1 MTSLKSSLAFRTVS
15 VFLAVCLALCW
26 PGAPAF
32 AESVPQVETPNYR
45 VAFYYSANF
54 NMQDDTGT
62 RSGYGYEAMQEISKH
77 MQCTFS
83 YVGYDKTPDESID
96 ALRSGELDLYTAAKK
111 TPEREAEFAFSS
123 HPSITAVTSMNVK
136 VGNTKVVSGDYST
149 YNGLRI
155 GLLARHTYNNAFI
168 EFTKQKGFD
177 CEIVY
182 YDTPAELSD
191 ALVNDEVDALVNSYI
206 RTPEDE
212 RAVEEFGETPYYF
225 MARQENQALI
235 DEIDRAI
242 DAMNVETPNWR
253 TDLYNK
259 YYGLAD
265 KNAELTES
273 EQALLDR
280 MRENGT
286 VVRGVMSPDGNP
298 YSWYESG
305 EAKGIAADLFRACA
319 KELGLDCEV
328 VPVETREEY
337 REAVQSGA
345 VDVMM
350 DVKGSYEGEG
360 ADYRLTDPYITT
372 SVSLLRESYSS
383 GPVEKLAV
391 VDMSSTVRE
400 IAAKNWPNAEIVAMG
415 DTQSCVRAVEGG
427 EVDAALLMTYTAQN
441 LRSTD
446 LQNSLQVDIVPGAT
460 LDLKMGVNA
469 QDDRDFFGIW
479 EKTLYRVAQQES
491 ASTVQSYIEEASTP
505 SLAKYL
511 VGHPIVLLIA
521 AVLVLL
527 LVFAGVIIYLSMRAK
542 RRQQQ
547 ISGQLACA
555 LAEAKSA
562 NDAKQN
568 FFSKMSHDIRTPLNV
583 VLGMTQIARTCED
596 DRVKLDGAL
605 ESIESEGNYLLVLI
619 NSILDVNQ
627 LEHGHIE
634 LKQEAFCPVA
644 EIRRSVGMLLPL
656 AEKKGQKLTLVCD
669 GDDCVVVGDAGR
681 FGQIALNIV
690 SNAIKYTGQN
700 GTIEVRLQ
708 CSPEGVC
715 RFTCTDNGIGMSAD
729 FVEHVTDDYTRAE
742 DSRVSKTQG
751 TGLGMSVVKGFT
763 DLMGGTLSVESELG
777 RGSRFIVEVPF
788 APATSEQRRE
798 VLDRAEEKRDYAAEF
813 KGMKVLLAEDNELNA
828 EIATE
833 LLKSIGF
840 TVDWAENG
848 KIACER
854 FESSGAGE
862 YTAIFM
868 DMQMPVMDGVEA
880 ARHIRASE
888 REDSTIPIFAM
899 TANTFASDRRQCM
912 DAGMTGF
919 ISKPVDIE
927 GVAVMLHKSLRSS

>member
-1 MTSLKSSLAFRTVS
+1 MTSPKPSFAFRMACA
-15 VFLAVCLALCW
+15 FLAACLVLCW
-26 PGAPAF
+26 PGAPAL
-32 AESVPQVETPNYR
+32 AASVPQVETPDYR

-54 NMQDDTGT
+54 NMQDEEGN
-62 RSGYGYEAMQEISKH
+62 RSGYGYEAMQEIAKH
-77 MQCTFS
+77 TQCTFS
-83 YVGYDKTPDESID
+83 YVGYEKTPDESVE
-96 ALRSGELDLYTAAKK
+96 ALRAGELDLYTAAKK
-111 TPEREAEFAFSS
+111 TPEREAEFVFSS

-136 VGNTKVVSGDYST
+136 VGNTSVVSGDYST

-155 GLLARHTYNNAFI
+155 GLLARHTYNNAFL
-168 EFTKQKGFD
+168 EFVKQKGFD

-182 YDTPAELSD
+182 YDTPTELSN
-191 ALVNDEVDALVNSYI
+191 ALVNDDVDALVNSYI

-225 MARQENQALI
+225 MARQEDQALI
-235 DEIDRAI
+235 DAIDRAI

-259 YYGLAD
+259 YYGSED
-265 KNAELTES
+265 KNVELTDS
-273 EQALLDR
+273 EQALLSR
-280 MRENGT
+280 MREEGT

-298 YSWYESG
+298 YSWYENG
-305 EAKGIAADLFRACA
+305 EAKGIAADMFRACA
-319 KELGLDCEV
+319 QELGLGYEI

-337 REAVQSGA
+337 LEAITSGA
-345 VDVMM
+345 VDVFM
-350 DVKGSYEGEG
+350 DVKGGYNGDG
-360 ADYRLTDPYITT
+360 ADYRLTDPYIST
-372 SVSLLRESYSS
+372 SLSLLRESYAS
-383 GPVEKLAV
+383 GPVEKLAI
-391 VDMSSTVRE
+391 VDKSSSVRE
-400 IAAKNWPNAEIVAMG
+400 IAAKNWPNAEIVTLG
-415 DTQSCVRAVEGG
+415 DTQASARAVESG

-446 LQNSLQVDIVPGAT
+446 LQNSLQVDIVPGASI
-460 LDLKMGVNA
+460 DLKMGVNA
-469 QDDRDFFGIW
+469 QDDRDFFGVW
-479 EKTLYRVAQQES
+479 EKTLYHVAQQQG
-491 ASTVQSYIEEASTP
+491 ASTVQSYIEEAATP

-511 VGHPIVLLIA
+511 VGHPIVLLVV

-527 LVFAGVIIYLSMRAK
+527 LAFSGVLVYLSMRSK

-547 ISGQLACA
+547 ISGQLAEA

-596 DRVKLDGAL
+596 DQAKLDGAL
-605 ESIESEGNYLLVLI
+605 ENIESEGNYLLVLI

-634 LKQEAFCPVA
+634 LKREAFCPVA
-644 EIRRSVGMLLPL
+644 EIRQSVSMLLPL
-656 AEKKGQKLTLVCD
+656 AEKKNQKLTMVCD

-690 SNAIKYTGQN
+690 SNAIKYTGQD

-708 CSPEGVC
+708 CAPDGVC
-715 RFTCTDNGIGMSAD
+715 RFTCTDNGIGMSSD
-729 FVEHVTDDYTRAE
+729 FVGHITDDYARAE

-763 DLMGGTLSVESELG
+763 DLMGGTLTVESELG
-777 RGSRFIVEVPF
+777 RGSRFTVEIPF
-788 APATSEQRRE
+788 VPATPEQRRE
-798 VLDRAEEKRDYAAEF
+798 VLDGAEEKRDYAAEF

-828 EIATE
+828 EIAME

-840 TVDWAENG
+840 SVDWAENG
-848 KIACER
+848 QVACER
-854 FESSGAGE
+854 FESSQVGE
-862 YTAIFM
+862 YTAVFM

-880 ARHIRASE
+880 ARRIRASV
-888 REDSTIPIFAM
+888 RADRMLPIFAM

-919 ISKPVDIE
+919 ISKPVDID
-927 GVAVMLHKSLRSS
+927 GVAAMLHKSLRAS

>member
-1 MTSLKSSLAFRTVS
+1 MTSPKTSFASRVACA
-15 VFLAVCLALCW
+15 FLAACLVLCW
-26 PGAPAF
+26 PVAPAF

-54 NMQDDTGT
+54 NMQDETGT

-83 YVGYDKTPDESID
+83 YVGYDKTADENVEM
-96 ALRSGELDLYTAAKK
+96 LRNGELDLYTAAKK
-111 TPEREAEFAFSS
+111 TPEREAEFVFSS

-155 GLLARHTYNNAFI
+155 GLLARHTYNGRFL
-168 EFTKQKGFD
+168 EFVKEKGFD

-182 YDTPAELSD
+182 YDTPTELSN

-225 MARQENQALI
+225 MARQEDQALI

-259 YYGLAD
+259 YYGSAD
-265 KNAELTES
+265 KNVELTES
-273 EQALLDR
+273 EQELLDR

-298 YSWYESG
+298 YSWYENG

-319 KELGLDCEV
+319 EELGLDYEI

-345 VDVMM
+345 VDVLM
-350 DVKGSYEGEG
+350 DVKGSYDGDG
-360 ADYRLTDPYITT
+360 ADYRLTDPYIST

-383 GPVEKLAV
+383 GPVERLAV
-391 VDMSSTVRE
+391 ADMSLSVRE
-400 IAAKNWPNAEIVAMG
+400 IAATNWPNAEIVTMG
-415 DTQSCVRAVEGG
+415 DTQGCVRAVESG

-446 LQNSLQVDIVPGAT
+446 LQNSLQVDIVPSVS

-469 QDDRDFFGIW
+469 QDDRDFFGVW
-479 EKTLYRVAQQES
+479 EKTLYRVAQQEG
-491 ASTVQSYIEEASTP
+491 ANTVQSYIEESATP

-511 VGHPIVLLIA
+511 VGHPILLVVVSALI
-521 AVLVLL
+521 LL
-527 LVFAGVIIYLSMRAK
+527 LAFAGVVVFLSMRAK

-583 VLGMTQIARTCED
+583 VLGMTQIARTCEGD
-596 DRVKLDGAL
+596 KAKLDGAL

-627 LEHGHIE
+627 LEHGHVE
-634 LKQEAFCPVA
+634 LKEEAFCPVA
-644 EIRRSVGMLLPL
+644 EIRRSVSLLLPL
-656 AEKKGQKLTLVCD
+656 AEKKGQKLTMVCD

-690 SNAIKYTGQN
+690 SNAIKYTGQ
-700 GTIEVRLQ
+700 GGAIEVRLQ
-708 CSPEGVC
+708 CSPEGAC
-715 RFTCTDNGIGMSAD
+715 RFVCTDNGIGMSAD
-729 FVEHVTDDYTRAE
+729 IVEHITEDYARAE

-763 DLMGGTLSVESELG
+763 ELMGGSLSVESELG
-777 RGSRFIVEVPF
+777 RGSRFTVEIPF
-788 APATSEQRRE
+788 ARATPEQRRE
-798 VLDRAEEKRDYAAEF
+798 VLDGAGEKRDYAAEF
-813 KGMKVLLAEDNELNA
+813 DGMKVLLAEDNELNA
-828 EIATE
+828 EIAIE

-840 TVDWAENG
+840 SVDWAENG
-848 KIACER
+848 QTACER
-854 FESSGAGE
+854 FESSPVGE
-862 YTAIFM
+862 YVAVFM

-880 ARHIRASE
+880 ARRIRASE
-888 REDSTIPIFAM
+888 RADSELPIFAM
-899 TANTFASDRRQCM
+899 TANTFASDRRQCL

-927 GVAVMLHKSLRSS
+927 GVAAILHKSLRAS

>member
-1 MTSLKSSLAFRTVS
+1 MTSLKPSFASRLAVA
-15 VFLAVCLALCW
+15 FLAVCLALCW

-32 AESVPQVETPNYR
+32 AANVPQVETPDYR

-54 NMQDDTGT
+54 NMQDAEGN

-96 ALRSGELDLYTAAKK
+96 ALRTGELDLYTAAKR

-149 YNGLRI
+149 YNGLRV
-155 GLLARHTYNNAFI
+155 GLLARHTYNNAFL
-168 EFTKQKGFD
+168 EFVKQKGFD

-182 YDTPAELSD
+182 YDTPTELSN

-225 MARQENQALI
+225 MARQEDQALL
-235 DEIDRAI
+235 DEIDDAI

-259 YYGLAD
+259 YYGSAD
-265 KNAELTES
+265 KNVELTES
-273 EQALLDR
+273 EQVLLDQ
-280 MRENGT
+280 MRANGT

-298 YSWYESG
+298 YSWYENG
-305 EAKGIAADLFRACA
+305 EAKGIAADIFRACA
-319 KELGLDCEV
+319 QELGLDCEI
-328 VPVETREEY
+328 VPVQTREEY
-337 REAVQSGA
+337 LEAIESGA
-345 VDVMM
+345 VDVFM
-350 DVKGSYEGEG
+350 DVKGSYNADG
-360 ADYRLTDPYITT
+360 ADYRLTDPYIST
-372 SVSLLRESYSS
+372 SVSLLRESYAS

-391 VDMSSTVRE
+391 VDKSSTVRE
-400 IAAKNWPNAEIVAMG
+400 IAAKNWPNAEIVTIG
-415 DTQSCVRAVEGG
+415 DTKASVRAVESG

-446 LQNSLQVDIVPGAT
+446 MQNSLQVDIVPGAS

-469 QDDRDFFGIW
+469 QDDRDFYGVW
-479 EKTLYRVAQQES
+479 EKTLYRVAQQQG
-491 ASTVQSYIEEASTP
+491 ANTVQSYIEEASTP

-511 VGHPIVLLIA
+511 VGHPIVLLVV

-527 LVFAGVIIYLSMRAK
+527 LAFSGVVVYLSMRSK

-596 DRVKLDGAL
+596 DQVKLDGAL
-605 ESIESEGNYLLVLI
+605 ENIESEGNYLLVLI

-627 LEHGHIE
+627 LEHGHVE
-634 LKQEAFCPVA
+634 LKREAFCPVA
-644 EIRRSVGMLLPL
+644 ETRRSVSMLLPL
-656 AEKKGQKLTLVCD
+656 AEKKNQKLTMVCD
-669 GDDCVVVGDAGR
+669 GDDRVVVGDAGR

-690 SNAIKYTGQN
+690 SNAIKYTGQD
-700 GTIEVRLQ
+700 GEIEVRLQ

-729 FVEHVTDDYTRAE
+729 FVEHITDDYARAE

-763 DLMGGTLSVESELG
+763 DLMGGTLTVESELG
-777 RGSRFIVEVPF
+777 RGSRFTVEIPF
-788 APATSEQRRE
+788 ALATPEQRRE
-798 VLDRAEEKRDYAAEF
+798 VLDGAEEKRDYAAEF
-813 KGMKVLLAEDNELNA
+813 AGKKVLLAEDNELNA

-840 TVDWAENG
+840 AVDWAENG
-848 KIACER
+848 KAACER
-854 FESSGAGE
+854 FESSQIGE
-862 YTAIFM
+862 YTAVFM

-880 ARHIRASE
+880 ARRIRASE
-888 REDSTIPIFAM
+888 RADSSVPIYAM

-927 GVAVMLHKSLRSS
+927 GVAAMLHKSLRAS